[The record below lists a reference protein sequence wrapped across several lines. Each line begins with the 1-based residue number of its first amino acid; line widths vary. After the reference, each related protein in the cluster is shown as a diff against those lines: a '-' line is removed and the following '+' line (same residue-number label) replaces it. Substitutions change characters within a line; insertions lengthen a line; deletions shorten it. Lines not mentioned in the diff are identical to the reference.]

1 MRLKNF
7 KLSVGSQIFKACA
20 EEPRLRILHLLM
32 KNKEMTISDLE
43 QVLDFTQTKTSRHVA
58 YLKNAGTL
66 SFRKQEQWVLYS
78 IKEEMTDILQQ
89 VLKYVEKDTIL
100 STDQETYE
108 TLYTNRELSVN
119 QLKQKGRLS

>member
-1 MRLKNF
+1 
-7 KLSVGSQIFKACA
+7 
-20 EEPRLRILHLLM
+20 
-32 KNKEMTISDLE
+32 MTISDLE

-58 YLKNAGTL
+58 YLKNTGTL
-66 SFRKQEQWVLYS
+66 TFRKQEQWVLYS

-108 TLYTNRELSVN
+108 TLYSNRELSVN
-119 QLKQKGRLS
+119 QLKQKGGLS

>member
-7 KLSVGSQIFKACA
+7 KLSVGSQIFKACS
-20 EEPRLRILHLLM
+20 EEPRLRILNLLM
-32 KNKEMTISDLE
+32 RNKEMTISDLE

-58 YLKNAGTL
+58 YLKNTGTL
-66 SFRKQEQWVLYS
+66 TFRKQEQWVLYS

-108 TLYTNRELSVN
+108 TLYSNRELSVN
-119 QLKQKGRLS
+119 QLKQKGGLS